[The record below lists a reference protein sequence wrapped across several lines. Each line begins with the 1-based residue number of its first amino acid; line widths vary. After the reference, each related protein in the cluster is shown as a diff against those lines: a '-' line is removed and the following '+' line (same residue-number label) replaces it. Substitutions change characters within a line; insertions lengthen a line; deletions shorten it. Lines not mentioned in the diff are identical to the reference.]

1 MSQSVVSHCI
11 DTDIAGYTHYLLMK
25 AQLAGNFTH
34 DGHKASGEE
43 LEIARECRSLITV
56 IEKQLALC
64 DDEHIPELLECYDM
78 AYRTGFGRM
87 PDSTFTAGHIRR
99 LYKAWKN
106 GNRHIEESVIFG
118 IVASEIRRDRE
129 KASREYQETYR
140 NIISR
145 WTTTLLKHNSF
156 PMATAYESYQ
166 RLALLMREDLSGY
179 CENDNMLKQ
188 RLFERNKVDDLTTL
202 GTRLLRSY
210 RRYATSLF
218 PDVLTYDCMAGLD
231 RRILS
236 ELSSRSDLSPHDRE
250 AFRIA
255 LECNS

>member
-25 AQLAGNFTH
+25 AQLAGNFTY

-64 DDEHIPELLECYDM
+64 ADEHIPELLECYDM

-118 IVASEIRRDRE
+118 IGITCCDADCSATHDSM
-129 KASREYQETYR
+129 KKKWLGTLSAYDYFPD
-140 NIISR
+140 
-145 WTTTLLKHNSF
+145 TTAAEN
-156 PMATAYESYQ
+156 YQ
-166 RLALLMREDLSGY
+166 RLALMMREDIGA
-179 CENDNMLKQ
+179 
-188 RLFERNKVDDLTTL
+188 DDMNIKSRWYNHNRIDDFASV
-202 GTRLLRSY
+202 GTYILRSY

-218 PDVLTYDCMAGLD
+218 PDVLTYDSMAGLD

-236 ELSSRSDLSPHDRE
+236 ELSSRSDLGPHDRE